1 MAGFL
6 GCSDW
11 WWVWWRSAWVTGFGG
26 DRPLWVTGFGG
37 ARCGSLGL
45 VEIGALL
52 LPSLPGKAE
61 ILSSNLLALPLRIAK
76 GLPHPK
82 SLSYIGN
89 LDKLPVVIIAL
100 SKFPNGKSLGSLSQ
114 SFTPWCT
121 VSLLCATTFLCR
133 LTGFGLDQRG
143 SASWVWIVGL
153 GSVDGGFGLV
163 DRWVWNGGSVDRWV
177 DRLGWSSVAPMV
189 APMMIFGYFRRP
201 GFQIGSVDGSV
212 CVCVCVALLM
222 ALLALSDR
230 FFFFFLIWV
239 FVPLEFWWAVGNGG
253 LDFSGFLFWW
263 VCVCHTSVEGERE
276 EGILCWTG
284 VEGEREEKKDCWKS
298 LGKQKFQLE
307 KK

>member
-1 MAGFL
+1 MLSIFLNSLFLLSHLFSPLFKPKQYPPPNINITHQSSSFFLVGCDPGHVLCSGFFFFCCDRCLKEEVGMAGFL

-163 DRWVWNGGSVDRWV
+163 DRWVWNGGSVNRWV

-212 CVCVCVALLM
+212 CVCVCGSVDG
-222 ALLALSDR
+222 S
-230 FFFFFLIWV
+230 
-239 FVPLEFWWAVGNGG
+239 VG
-253 LDFSGFLFWW
+253 
-263 VCVCHTSVEGERE
+263 SVR
-276 EGILCWTG
+276 
-284 VEGEREEKKDCWKS
+284 
-298 LGKQKFQLE
+298 
-307 KK
+307 

>member
-163 DRWVWNGGSVDRWV
+163 DRWVWNGGSVNRWV

-212 CVCVCVALLM
+212 CVCVWLCFWLCWLCPIG
-222 ALLALSDR
+222 
-230 FFFFFLIWV
+230 FFFFFFFNMGFCFAGILVSSGQWWLGFFWV
-239 FVPLEFWWAVGNGG
+239 
-253 LDFSGFLFWW
+253 LFWW
-263 VCVCHTSVEGERE
+263 VYVCH
-276 EGILCWTG
+276 TG
-284 VEGEREEKKDCWKS
+284 VEGEREEKKDC
-298 LGKQKFQLE
+298 
-307 KK
+307 